1 MQKHSS
7 VDVFLVAPEL
17 QGYTGH
23 NLLINNFNFRTIVSI
38 RNMEGTSSNL
48 LGILA
53 SSPLIYEKVH

>member
-1 MQKHSS
+1 MQIHSS

-23 NLLINNFNFRTIVSI
+23 NLLINNFNFRTVVSI

-53 SSPLIYEKVH
+53 S